1 MCYSLTYL
9 STFLFLKNDENE
21 DLDRPTSL
29 NSNFDRGNITTDPL
43 FESHVYRCKAFV
55 FHICIACQRCI
66 QITQLSSYTGFSNN
80 LLIVYV
86 IKDY

>member
-29 NSNFDRGNITTDPL
+29 NSNFDRRNITSLPPIRSLKAMFTNVKRSFFTYAL
-43 FESHVYRCKAFV
+43 LVRGAFRLHNCHHTRVYQT
-55 FHICIACQRCI
+55 IYQ
-66 QITQLSSYTGFSNN
+66 
-80 LLIVYV
+80 
-86 IKDY
+86 